1 MKTLTTIKTK
11 LSIMILLFV
20 VNAVAQNSSDAVNT
34 YRVTAYQK
42 NNNEVVSVSNE
53 VQITPAA
60 VIYIP
65 NAFTPNGDGMND
77 TFGAIGEG
85 IIEYTLQIFN
95 RWGELIFESN
105 DIKVQWDGVYKNDIA
120 PIDVYVYKL
129 AAKGPNLNGK
139 GTKKIYKSG
148 SVTLV
153 I

>member
-1 MKTLTTIKTK
+1 MKTLTTLKTK

-20 VNAVAQNSSDAVNT
+20 INAVAQSSSDAVNT

-53 VQITPAA
+53 VQIVPAA
-60 VIYIP
+60 IIYIP

-77 TFGAIGEG
+77 TFGANGEG
-85 IIEYTLQIFN
+85 IVEYTLQIFN

-105 DIKVQWDGVYKNDIA
+105 DIKVQWDGVYQNEIA

-129 AAKGPNLNGK
+129 AATGPSFNGK

-148 SVTLV
+148 TVTLV